1 VLFAHNTWAIREAP
15 LAEHKT
21 VSMQE
26 STTGAVAEFMER
38 EGCECLQSIKL
49 LSFLAGALQ
58 RYEEEGVVLNPRVL
72 LCNRIETFSR
82 SLPGGRFLVLGQLG
96 FSNDAGKHILK
107 QCATLARA
115 GWTIFVERN
124 AAGTEARFGVLS
136 SLASP
141 TSIELRDMVALGRD
155 PSLGSPELAVLVEQ
169 IDPRT
174 VLFSGS
180 RGNTL
185 RIAFSTTRITKD
197 EASEVRQFSDLCCSN
212 VDSPEFKAYFCSI
225 LGRSL
230 KESHGTI
237 LVCRSSR
244 QITKVKGMNQAVLL
258 DPPLDLKDAFMAYKT
273 LGSAD
278 SILEL
283 QRSEALLIGML
294 QSDGIVVFDDQGA
307 ITAYRVI
314 FQDTRAVSAKGNRGR
329 GQSAASVGGSRRK
342 AFEGIKA
349 LVGQELRGAFFRSQ
363 DGATEFLGV

>member
-1 VLFAHNTWAIREAP
+1 M
-15 LAEHKT
+15 AEHNT

-26 STTGAVAEFMER
+26 STIGAVAKFMER

-72 LCNRIETFSR
+72 LCNRIDTFSR
-82 SLPGGRFLVLGQLG
+82 SLPGGRFLVFGRLE

-107 QCATLARA
+107 QCATLTRA
-115 GWTIFVERN
+115 GWTVFVERN
-124 AAGTEARFGVLS
+124 ADGTEARFGVLS

-141 TSIELRDMVALGRD
+141 TSIELRDMVMLERD
-155 PSLGSPELAVLVEQ
+155 PSLGHPELAVLVEQ
-169 IDPRT
+169 IDPKT

-185 RIAFSTTRITKD
+185 RIVFSTTRISKD
-197 EASEVRQFSDLCCSN
+197 EANEVQQFSDLCCSN
-212 VDSPEFKAYFCSI
+212 VDGLEFKAYLRSI

-230 KESHGTI
+230 KESYGTI
-237 LVCRSSR
+237 LVCRSTGA
-244 QITKVKGMNQAVLL
+244 ITEVKGMNDAVLL
-258 DPPLDLKDAFMAYKT
+258 DPPLDLKDAFTAYKT
-273 LGSAD
+273 FGNAD

-307 ITAYRVI
+307 VTAYRVI
-314 FQDTRAVSAKGNRGR
+314 FQDTRAAVGAKRRKGR
-329 GQSAASVGGSRRK
+329 EKPAGPVGGSRRK
-342 AFEGIKA
+342 AFEGLKG
-349 LVGQELRGAFFRSQ
+349 LVGGELRGALFRSK
-363 DGATEFLGV
+363 DGATEFIGV